1 MTKNKGSGDV
11 WIKKHRN
18 NLYLTKSNSL
28 EVEKKLL
35 EYFTSGYPVVLSSG
49 RSAIS
54 MALCYFYKS
63 DVVRVFPF
71 ASQCVVN
78 SILQAGLTPITPL
91 DYSSLD
97 ISYNQ
102 WGRLN
107 ANLEHPPFIE
117 DSVDSFY
124 PIHSEILRSGAEFEV
139 WSLQK
144 IFGLNFGAVL
154 WCKNESDAK
163 KIREYRDRGSHNLKM
178 LKRVFLRLFKSVHG
192 SIYDHWEK
200 LEHQH
205 LPLFGLE
212 YGQIL
217 ERISIWDNLYNGR
230 KNSYYSALNSLGLVN
245 STNIEDFREV
255 IPVVIEIPN
264 HIAITS
270 YGNILALHRIVNVK
284 QVTSV
289 SIFPYQVK
297 L

>member
-1 MTKNKGSGDV
+1 MIRNMSSGDV
-11 WIKKHRN
+11 WIKKHGN
-18 NLYLTKSNSL
+18 ILYLINSSSL
-28 EVEKKLL
+28 EIERKLQ

-54 MALCYFYKS
+54 MALRYFYKS
-63 DVVRVFPF
+63 DVVRIFPF

-97 ISYNQ
+97 VSYNQ

-107 ANLEHPPFIE
+107 SNLENLPFIE

-124 PIHSEILRSGAEFEV
+124 PAHSEILRSGAEFEV

-163 KIREYRDRGSHNLKM
+163 KIRELRDRGTHYLKM
-178 LKRVFLRLFKSVHG
+178 LKRVFFRLFKSVHG
-192 SIYDHWEK
+192 SIYDNWEK

-217 ERISIWDNLYNGR
+217 ERVARWDDLYNER
-230 KNSYYSALNSLGLVN
+230 KKSYYNALSHLGLADSVDF
-245 STNIEDFREV
+245 EDFREV

-264 HIAITS
+264 HISITS
-270 YGNILALHRIVNVK
+270 YEDILTLHCIVNVK
-284 QVTSV
+284 KVSSV
-289 SIFPYQVK
+289 SVFPYQLK

>member
-1 MTKNKGSGDV
+1 MTESKNSGDV
-11 WIKKHRN
+11 WIKKRRT
-18 NLYLTKSNSL
+18 NLNITLSSAL
-28 EVEKKLL
+28 EVEMKLR

-54 MALCYFYKS
+54 MAFRYFYKNN
-63 DVVRVFPF
+63 VVRIFPY

-78 SILQAGLTPITPL
+78 GILQAGLIPVTPL
-91 DYSSLD
+91 NYSSLD

-107 ANLEHPPFIE
+107 SNLENPPFME

-124 PIHSEILRSGAEFEV
+124 PVHSDILRSGAEFEV

-144 IFGLNFGAVL
+144 ILGLNYGAVL

-163 KIREYRDRGSHNLKM
+163 EIRDHRDRGTHGRKM
-178 LKRVFLRLFKSVHG
+178 LRRMFLRLFKNFHG
-192 SIYDHWEK
+192 AIYNYWEEI
-200 LEHQH
+200 EHQH
-205 LPLFGLE
+205 LPLFRLE

-217 ERISIWDNLYNGR
+217 RKILLWDDLYNER
-230 KNSYYSALNSLGLVN
+230 KKAFYSALNSLGFVN
-245 STNIEDFREV
+245 STDFEDFREV

-264 HIAITS
+264 HLPITN
-270 YGNILALHRIVNVK
+270 YEEILTLHCIVNVK
-284 QVTSV
+284 TVSSV
-289 SIFPYQVK
+289 SIFPYQLK